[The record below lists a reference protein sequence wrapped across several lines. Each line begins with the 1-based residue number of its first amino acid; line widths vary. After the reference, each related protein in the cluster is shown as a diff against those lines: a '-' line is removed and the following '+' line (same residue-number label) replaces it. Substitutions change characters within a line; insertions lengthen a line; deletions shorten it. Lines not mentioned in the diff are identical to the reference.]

1 MKLYLLDDRDV
12 RHLIMSFINPF
23 KFSICLPT
31 DRSHSCW
38 AHRTQPWNKILKASE
53 TAIIIATGL
62 VLIFTFSLEILDI
75 NCLSHRTLKIQSII
89 KELKSD
95 LTYFTTSIR
104 YIFCL
109 WKEQASSIGE
119 KKRFSLPSCLLF
131 LPLQSPGDWACSL
144 IGFSLLHPSFQITAH
159 QPGVKFKFRCN
170 GDEIQDLTALDYLL
184 SFNPVLTRG
193 GGGGG
198 ERILQST
205 TKDVSFLKKQ
215 SLTKRTQQGW
225 SLYFELPRTT
235 TIFFCHVHTMPVRAV
250 LA

>member
-1 MKLYLLDDRDV
+1 
-12 RHLIMSFINPF
+12 MSFINPF

-53 TAIIIATGL
+53 TTIIIAMGL

-75 NCLSHRTLKIQSII
+75 NCMSHRTLRIQSII

-119 KKRFSLPSCLLF
+119 KKRLSLPSGLLF
-131 LPLQSPGDWACSL
+131 LPLQSPGDWPCSL
-144 IGFSLLHPSFQITAH
+144 IGFSLLYPSFQITVH

-184 SFNPVLTRG
+184 SFNPVLTRR
-193 GGGGG
+193 GGGG
-198 ERILQST
+198 EKNSAKYNKRSPFVKKAKSNKKNT
-205 TKDVSFLKKQ
+205 TGLK
-215 SLTKRTQQGW
+215 LVFW
-225 SLYFELPRTT
+225 AP
-235 TIFFCHVHTMPVRAV
+235 
-250 LA
+250 